1 MGYLN
6 SKNRVKEDIESK
18 WQTGCT
24 QSFRKRFFCHGT
36 TETNHCSSVSDRLN
50 LPVYLT
56 GKAAA
61 EMTENNI
68 RADDTKSDKM
78 IIYQWGNKGCPDSFF
93 QSYVK
98 DETFYD

>member
-1 MGYLN
+1 
-6 SKNRVKEDIESK
+6 
-18 WQTGCT
+18 
-24 QSFRKRFFCHGT
+24 
-36 TETNHCSSVSDRLN
+36 
-50 LPVYLT
+50 VYLT

-68 RADDTKSDKM
+68 RADGTKSDKM